1 MPAMSRHALAVVL
14 RAGAATLVIGIAAQL
29 FVPRFAVAIVVA
41 AAVALLAFELTRVA
55 ATFARRFDELAGD
68 VGQTQPLLEL
78 ARILPTRSPLP
89 PLREYAIAPDAA
101 VLLAELVGR
110 ERPKLVVETG
120 SGVSTLVLAYALEKL
135 GEGGRVVALDHDPA
149 FAARTRELIAAHG
162 LESVASVVDAPLEP
176 IEIRGEQHRW
186 YATRALAELP
196 PIDLVFD
203 DGPPR
208 HVGAMLR
215 YASLHVFA
223 GRLAPRGTFLLDVVG
238 SEERAVLARWR
249 RELPDFDQELLATK
263 KGNVI
268 IRDRRSR

>member
-1 MPAMSRHALAVVL
+1 MPAMSRHAVVVVL
-14 RAGAATLVIGIAAQL
+14 RAGAATLAVGIAAQL
-29 FVPRFAVAIVVA
+29 VVPRFAAAIAIA
-41 AAVALLAFELTRVA
+41 AAVAVLAFELTRAVA
-55 ATFARRFDELAGD
+55 TSARRFDELAGD
-68 VGQTQPLLEL
+68 LAQTQPLLEL
-78 ARILPTRSPLP
+78 ARILPTRRPLP

-101 VLLAELVGR
+101 LLLADLVAR

-149 FAARTRELIAAHG
+149 FAASTRELIAAHG
-162 LESVASVVDAPLEP
+162 LDKLATVVDTPLEP

-186 YATRALAELP
+186 YATRALAELG

-208 HVGAMLR
+208 QVGPMLR

-223 GRLAPRGTFLLDVVG
+223 DRLAPGGTYVLDVVG
-238 SEERAVLARWR
+238 PEERAVLARWR
-249 RELPDFDQELLATK
+249 RELPELHQELLATK
-263 KGNVI
+263 KGNVV
-268 IRDRRSR
+268 IRGRRTR

>member
-1 MPAMSRHALAVVL
+1 MSRHAVVVVL
-14 RAGAATLVIGIAAQL
+14 RAATATLVVGIAAQL
-29 FVPRFAVAIVVA
+29 VVPRYAAVIAVA

-55 ATFARRFDELAGD
+55 ATLTRRFDELAGD
-68 VGQTQPLLEL
+68 LAQTQPLLEL
-78 ARILPTRSPLP
+78 ERILPTRWPLP

-101 VLLAELVGR
+101 LLLAELVAR

-120 SGVSTLVLAYALEKL
+120 SGISTLLLAYALEKA
-135 GEGGRVVALDHDPA
+135 GEGGRVVALDHDPE

-162 LESVASVVDAPLEP
+162 LAAFASVVDAPLEP

-186 YATRALAELP
+186 YATRALADLG

-208 HVGAMLR
+208 HVGPMLR

-223 GRLAPRGTFLLDVVG
+223 PRLAPRGTFVLDVVG
-238 SEERAVLARWR
+238 AEEREVLARWR

-263 KGNVI
+263 KGNVL